1 MKKVR
6 IKRLMRDKY
15 TGEQYE
21 AGQEIV
27 FEDARADELLND
39 PRGLAEAVIEE
50 HEQIVGRFDKTQL
63 SGMKIAELKALAEDC
78 GVDVKGLKK
87 AAIIDQLLNVPIS
100 TDPEAVLKTEV

>member
-1 MKKVR
+1 MFALIASATMAAPGK
-6 IKRLMRDKY
+6 IDFP
-15 TGEQYE
+15 
-21 AGQEIV
+21 IISSV
-27 FEDARADELLND
+27 FARAAELLND